1 MKMRSIHELL
11 SVGIQDTKLYF
22 CYKVVLHAT
31 LSGMKEKPDVLSLS
45 KMPPPS
51 VLTSAKTMLVL
62 PSKFSQVISLQKM
75 TTKHQLTSTYEKQ
88 VHNWLEFRGE
98 FQIMWFTV
106 LCSSQGLREPEYVV
120 AI

>member
-51 VLTSAKTMLVL
+51 VLTSAKTMLIINA
-62 PSKFSQVISLQKM
+62 SIAQ
-75 TTKHQLTSTYEKQ
+75 
-88 VHNWLEFRGE
+88 
-98 FQIMWFTV
+98 
-106 LCSSQGLREPEYVV
+106 
-120 AI
+120 